1 MGVREL
7 FFSIYGVWYLETKE
21 DKSMNKILGLVVFTI
36 IAFFFNPAIVFAD
49 SIQKI
54 TVMAEGVAVNDS
66 RQIGDEEMVP
76 AVKVLGEVWSLEFSK
91 SSDAMQV
98 LLIEYKKIPTGNRVV
113 VVGVPKVYI
122 NKLGSL
128 VRVIQV
134 IEFVTTRHY

>member
-1 MGVREL
+1 
-7 FFSIYGVWYLETKE
+7 
-21 DKSMNKILGLVVFTI
+21 MNKPLGFIFYTV
-36 IAFFFNPAIVFAD
+36 IAFFFPLAIVFGD
-49 SIQKI
+49 SMQQI
-54 TVMAEGVAVNDS
+54 TVRAEGMAVNDS

-134 IEFVTTRHY
+134 IEFVTTRRY